1 MSTEYQR
8 ISHGFKAFL
17 DLCTLI
23 DIEQLIAFQDISAS
37 LVKDLLD
44 LAGKNC
50 MRNYKA

>member
-8 ISHGFKAFL
+8 ISHGFEAFF

-23 DIEQLIAFQDISAS
+23 DIEQLITLQNISAS

-44 LAGKNC
+44 LTGKNC
-50 MRNYKA
+50 VRNYKA